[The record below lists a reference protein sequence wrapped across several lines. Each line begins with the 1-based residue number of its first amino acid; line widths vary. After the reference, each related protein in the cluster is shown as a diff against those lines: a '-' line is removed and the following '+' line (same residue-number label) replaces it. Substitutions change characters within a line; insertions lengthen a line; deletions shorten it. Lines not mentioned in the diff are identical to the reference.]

1 MAQHKDIPGPR
12 DIGYIDLPSEAD
24 RHYWA
29 REFGCSQEQLADAVA
44 TVGPLVIDVRSHLGR
59 RLEKDAEARETP
71 GAGAHEGA

>member
-1 MAQHKDIPGPR
+1 MTHRNDIRGPR
-12 DIGYIDLPSEAD
+12 DIGYIDLPSETD

-59 RLEKDAEARETP
+59 HREADAEAGETP
-71 GAGAHEGA
+71 EARQDA